1 MTRIDDLHY
10 MLQFVNA
17 KGKIIYPHEENY
29 DLIIGEWANLIRR
42 QHRKGL
48 IPLFITGSGVS
59 AEAGVP
65 TILKIVDKLYELYQ
79 SKNKEGLRDLSIDIE
94 YLFKMLHSPAGQRK
108 RTSRFCPWCGA
119 CRGRQRRRGCPARS
133 DRVDS
138 LSSPR
143 AGLGRRKSRP
153 LGSCFVAKWPR
164 YFAE

>member
-108 RTSRFCPWCGA
+108 KDRSII
-119 CRGRQRRRGCPARS
+119 ARLLNS
-133 DRVDS
+133 FQENSVLKDEWQELTNQFISKAS
-138 LSSPR
+138 L
-143 AGLGRRKSRP
+143 
-153 LGSCFVAKWPR
+153 
-164 YFAE
+164 